1 MPKARVPERSIAL
14 DERPVKRPGKVAIMR
29 AAVEVMGEYGYEGAS
44 MRDMASR
51 AGVSVAAL
59 YHHFPSKLDLLWEFL
74 DESYDVTIARLNR
87 RLRDVDPSPPARL
100 DELVAT
106 IMASYLHNEFA
117 RLAANV
123 AFHEYTRLPPKER
136 SSIDRKRR
144 RMLKMTT
151 DVIAE
156 GVETGDFE
164 VSNPAEAARAVLTL
178 ASSLV
183 ESFGEIGRPMQEVIE
198 LYQGFARGIA
208 NSG

>member
-1 MPKARVPERSIAL
+1 
-14 DERPVKRPGKVAIMR
+14 
-29 AAVEVMGEYGYEGAS
+29 